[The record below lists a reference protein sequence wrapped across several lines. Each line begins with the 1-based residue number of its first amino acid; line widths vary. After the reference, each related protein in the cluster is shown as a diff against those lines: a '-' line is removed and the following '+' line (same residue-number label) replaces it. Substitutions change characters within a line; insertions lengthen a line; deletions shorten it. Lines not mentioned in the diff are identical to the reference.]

1 MVRLPRIRRIAPVV
15 AVLAASALAAGCGEE
30 DIPFEEATAER
41 EAAVLFKENCGM
53 CHTFDVA
60 VSEGSSTDA
69 NDAERV
75 DGPNFNQRQEDV
87 QAVLYAIRN
96 GGFSGAIMPVNIVT
110 GEDAQRLAEFV
121 ARYAGK
127 QSSGSSPTGGG

>member
-1 MVRLPRIRRIAPVV
+1 MARLPRIRRIAPVV

-30 DIPFEEATAER
+30 DIPFEEGTAER
-41 EAAVLFKENCGM
+41 EAAVLFNENCGM
-53 CHTFDVA
+53 CHTLDVA
-60 VSEGSSTDA
+60 ASEGTSTDVS
-69 NDAERV
+69 DRERV
-75 DGPNFNQRQEDV
+75 DGPNFNERQEDV

-121 ARYAGK
+121 ARFAG
-127 QSSGSSPTGGG
+127 QDASPGGG

>member
-1 MVRLPRIRRIAPVV
+1 MARLLRIRCAAPAA
-15 AVLAASALAAGCGEE
+15 AVLVAAVLAAGCGQEGIE
-30 DIPFEEATAER
+30 LAQSDPGY
-41 EAAVLFKENCGM
+41 EAAVLFNENCGM

-60 VSEGSSTDA
+60 ASEGSSSDA

-96 GGFSGAIMPVNIVT
+96 GGFSGAIMPENILT
-110 GEDAQRLAEFV
+110 GEEAQRVAEFV
-121 ARYAGK
+121 ARYAG
-127 QSSGSSPTGGG
+127 QDTPSGGG

>member
-1 MVRLPRIRRIAPVV
+1 MARLLRIRCAAPAA
-15 AVLAASALAAGCGEE
+15 AVLVAAVLAAGCGQE
-30 DIPFEEATAER
+30 DIELAQSDPGY
-41 EAAVLFKENCGM
+41 EAAVLFNENCGM

-60 VSEGSSTDA
+60 ASEGSSSDA

-96 GGFSGAIMPVNIVT
+96 GGFSGAIMPENILT
-110 GEDAQRLAEFV
+110 GEEAQRVAEFV
-121 ARYAGK
+121 ARYAG
-127 QSSGSSPTGGG
+127 QDTASGGG

>member
-1 MVRLPRIRRIAPVV
+1 MARLPRIRRIAPVV

-30 DIPFEEATAER
+30 DIPFEEGTAER

-121 ARYAGK
+121 AEYAGR
-127 QSSGSSPTGGG
+127 

>member
-1 MVRLPRIRRIAPVV
+1 MARLLRIRCAAPAA
-15 AVLAASALAAGCGEE
+15 AVLVAAVLAAGCGQE
-30 DIPFEEATAER
+30 DIELAQSDPGY
-41 EAAVLFKENCGM
+41 EAAVLFNENCGM

-60 VSEGSSTDA
+60 ASEGSSSDA

-96 GGFSGAIMPVNIVT
+96 GGFSGAIMPENILT
-110 GEDAQRLAEFV
+110 GEEAQRVAEFV
-121 ARYAGK
+121 ARYAGPDAP
-127 QSSGSSPTGGG
+127 SGGG

>member
-1 MVRLPRIRRIAPVV
+1 MARLLRIRCAPAA
-15 AVLAASALAAGCGEE
+15 AVLVAAVLAAGCGQE
-30 DIPFEEATAER
+30 DIELAQSDPGY
-41 EAAVLFKENCGM
+41 EAAVLFNENCGM

-60 VSEGSSTDA
+60 ASEGSSSDA

-96 GGFSGAIMPVNIVT
+96 GGFSGAIMPENILT
-110 GEDAQRLAEFV
+110 GEEAQRVAEFV
-121 ARYAGK
+121 ARYAG
-127 QSSGSSPTGGG
+127 QDTPSGGG

>member
-1 MVRLPRIRRIAPVV
+1 MARLPRTRRIAPLA
-15 AVLAASALAAGCGEE
+15 AVLAACVLAAGCGQE
-30 DIPFEEATAER
+30 DIPFEEGTAER
-41 EAAVLFKENCGM
+41 EAAVVFKQNCGM

-60 VSEGSSTDA
+60 VSEGSSTDV
-69 NDAERV
+69 NNAERV

-96 GGFSGAIMPVNIVT
+96 GGFSGAIMPENIVT

-121 ARYAGK
+121 ARFAG
-127 QSSGSSPTGGG
+127 QDAAPGGG